1 MCIHPEERNLPI
13 LLLRFNRFS
22 NSMCHNDFLKCLYAQ
37 FHKRMYFCSIIF
49 DTTCV
54 SMIFTTYHYQD
65 LNCQFRRKI
74 NEIVLK
80 MV

>member
-22 NSMCHNDFLKCLYAQ
+22 NPMCHNDFLNVSMLNSIKECI
-37 FHKRMYFCSIIF
+37 FCSIIF